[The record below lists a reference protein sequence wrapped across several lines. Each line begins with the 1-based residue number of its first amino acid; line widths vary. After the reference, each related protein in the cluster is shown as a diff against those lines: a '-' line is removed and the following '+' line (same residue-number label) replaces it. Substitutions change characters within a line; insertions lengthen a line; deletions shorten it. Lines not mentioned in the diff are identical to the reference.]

1 MKKVQVTG
9 KTVEEAVAAALD
21 QLQTS
26 KEQVEVKILEDS
38 KKGFFGLGGKPA
50 VVEVTVKADPVKTAI
65 EYLQDVTS
73 KMGVPVTISQRQEND
88 HLVLDLTGEKIAIL
102 IGKRGQTLNALQLLT
117 NMVANSD
124 PETKHVKIVLDAEN
138 YRTRRQESLERLAE
152 HSAQKVFITKK
163 SFALEPMPA
172 NERKVIHLA
181 LKENRDVETTSEG
194 VEPFRK
200 VVIRPKN
207 MVKR

>member
-1 MKKVQVTG
+1 VKKVQVTG
-9 KTVEEAVAAALD
+9 KTVEEAVAAALE

-26 KEQVEVKILEDS
+26 KEKVEVNILEDS

-88 HLVLDLTGEKIAIL
+88 HLLLNLTGDKIAIL

-117 NMVANSD
+117 NMVANTD
-124 PETKHVKIVLDAEN
+124 PEAKHVKIILDAEN

-152 HSAQKVFITKK
+152 HSAQKVYITKK

-200 VVIRPKN
+200 VVIRPTN
-207 MVKR
+207 TVKR

>member
-9 KTVEEAVAAALD
+9 KTVEEAVAAALE

-26 KEQVEVKILEDS
+26 KEQVDVKILEDS

-124 PETKHVKIVLDAEN
+124 PEAKHVKIVLDAEN

-207 MVKR
+207 IIKR

>member
-1 MKKVQVTG
+1 VKKVQVTG
-9 KTVEEAVAAALD
+9 RTVEEAVSSALE

-26 KEQVEVKILEDS
+26 EDQVEITILEES
-38 KKGFFGLGGKPA
+38 KKGFFGLGQKPA

-65 EYLQDVTS
+65 DYLQDVTS
-73 KMGVPVTISQRQEND
+73 KMGVPVTITQRQEND
-88 HLVLDLTGEKIAIL
+88 LLVLELSGDKIAIL

-124 PETKHVKIVLDAEN
+124 PSSKHLKIVLDAEN
-138 YRTRRQESLERLAE
+138 YRSRRQESLERLAQ
-152 HSAQKVFITKK
+152 HSAQKVYSSRK

-200 VVIRPKN
+200 VVIRPALSNRK
-207 MVKR
+207 

>member
-1 MKKVQVTG
+1 VKKVQVTG
-9 KTVEEAVAAALD
+9 RTVEEAVSSALE

-26 KEQVEVKILEDS
+26 KDQVEVTILEES
-38 KKGFFGLGGKPA
+38 KKGFFGLGQKPA
-50 VVEVTVKADPVKTAI
+50 VVEVTVKTDPVKTAI
-65 EYLQDVTS
+65 DYLQDVTS
-73 KMGVPVTISQRQEND
+73 KMGVPVTIAQRQEND
-88 HLVLDLTGEKIAIL
+88 LLVLELSGDKIAIL

-124 PETKHVKIVLDAEN
+124 PSSKHVKIVLDAEN
-138 YRTRRQESLERLAE
+138 YRSRRQESLERLAL
-152 HSAQKVFITKK
+152 HSAQKVYNTKK
-163 SFALEPMPA
+163 SFALEPMPS

-200 VVIRPKN
+200 VVIRPTVSTK
-207 MVKR
+207 K

>member
-9 KTVEEAVAAALD
+9 KTVEEAVAAALE

-26 KEQVEVKILEDS
+26 KDQVEVKILEDS

>member
-9 KTVEEAVAAALD
+9 KTVEEAVEAALE

-26 KEQVEVKILEDS
+26 KDQVEVKILEDS
-38 KKGFFGLGGKPA
+38 KKGFFGIGGKPA

-88 HLVLDLTGEKIAIL
+88 YLVLDLTGEKIAIL

-207 MVKR
+207 TIKR

>member
-9 KTVEEAVAAALD
+9 KTVEEAVAAALE

-26 KEQVEVKILEDS
+26 KEQVDVKILEDS

-124 PETKHVKIVLDAEN
+124 PEAKHVKIVLDAEN

-207 MVKR
+207 MIKR

>member
-1 MKKVQVTG
+1 VKKVQVTG
-9 KTVEEAVAAALD
+9 KTVEEAVAAALE

-124 PETKHVKIVLDAEN
+124 PEAKHVKIVLDAEN

-200 VVIRPKN
+200 VVIRPKITI
-207 MVKR
+207 KR

>member
-9 KTVEEAVAAALD
+9 KTVEEAVEAALE

-26 KEQVEVKILEDS
+26 KDQVEVKILEDS

-124 PETKHVKIVLDAEN
+124 PEAKHVKIVLDAEN

>member
-1 MKKVQVTG
+1 VKKVQVTG
-9 KTVEEAVAAALD
+9 KTVEEAVAAALE

-124 PETKHVKIVLDAEN
+124 PEAKHVKIVLDAEN

-207 MVKR
+207 TIKR

>member
-9 KTVEEAVAAALD
+9 KTVEEAVAAALE

-26 KEQVEVKILEDS
+26 KEQVEVNILEDS

-73 KMGVPVTISQRQEND
+73 KMGVPVTMTQRKEND
-88 HLVLDLTGEKIAIL
+88 HLVLDLSGDKIAIL

-124 PETKHVKIVLDAEN
+124 PANKHVRIVLDAEN

-172 NERKVIHLA
+172 NERKVIHLT

-200 VVIRPKN
+200 VVIRPTSSS
-207 MVKR
+207 KR

>member
-9 KTVEEAVAAALD
+9 KTVEEAVAAALE

-26 KEQVEVKILEDS
+26 KDQVEISVLEDS

-50 VVEVTVKADPVKTAI
+50 VVEVTVKADPVKSAI
-65 EYLQDVTS
+65 DYLEDVTS
-73 KMGVPVTISQRQEND
+73 KMGVPVTITQRQEND
-88 HLVLDLTGEKIAIL
+88 HLVLDLSGDKIAIL

-124 PETKHVKIVLDAEN
+124 PASKHVKIVLDAEN

-152 HSAQKVFITKK
+152 HSAQMVFFTKK
-163 SFALEPMPA
+163 SFAFEPMPA

-200 VVIRPKN
+200 VVIRPTSSS
-207 MVKR
+207 KR

>member
-9 KTVEEAVAAALD
+9 KTVEEAVEAALE

-26 KEQVEVKILEDS
+26 KVNVEVKILEDS
-38 KKGFFGLGGKPA
+38 KKGFFGLGSKPA
-50 VVEVTVKADPVKTAI
+50 VVEVAVKADPVKTAI

-73 KMGVPVTISQRQEND
+73 KMGVPVTISQRQENE
-88 HLVLDLTGEKIAIL
+88 HLVLDLSGDKIAIL

-124 PETKHVKIVLDAEN
+124 PSAKHVKIVLDAEH

-200 VVIRPKN
+200 VVIRPVN
-207 MVKR
+207 SIKR

>member
-1 MKKVQVTG
+1 VKKVQVTG
-9 KTVEEAVAAALD
+9 KTVEEAVAAALE

-26 KEQVEVKILEDS
+26 KDQVEISVLEDS

-50 VVEVTVKADPVKTAI
+50 VVEVTVKADPVKSAI
-65 EYLQDVTS
+65 DYLEDVTS
-73 KMGVPVTISQRQEND
+73 KMGVPVTITQRQEND
-88 HLVLDLTGEKIAIL
+88 HLVLDLSGDKIAIL

-124 PETKHVKIVLDAEN
+124 PASKHVKIVLDAEN

-152 HSAQKVFITKK
+152 HSAQKVFFTKK
-163 SFALEPMPA
+163 SFAFEPMPA

-200 VVIRPKN
+200 VVIRPTSSS
-207 MVKR
+207 KR

>member
-1 MKKVQVTG
+1 VKKVQVTG
-9 KTVEEAVAAALD
+9 KTVEEAVAAALE

-124 PETKHVKIVLDAEN
+124 PEAKHVKIVLDAEN

-163 SFALEPMPA
+163 SFTLEPMPA

-200 VVIRPKN
+200 VVIRPKITI
-207 MVKR
+207 KR

>member
-9 KTVEEAVAAALD
+9 KTVEEAVAAALE

-26 KEQVEVKILEDS
+26 KDQVEISVLEDS

-50 VVEVTVKADPVKTAI
+50 VVEVTVKADPVKSAI
-65 EYLQDVTS
+65 DYLEDVTS
-73 KMGVPVTISQRQEND
+73 KMGVPVTITQRQEND
-88 HLVLDLTGEKIAIL
+88 HLVLDLSGDKIAIL

-124 PETKHVKIVLDAEN
+124 PASKHVKIVLDAEN

-152 HSAQKVFITKK
+152 HSAQKVFFTKK
-163 SFALEPMPA
+163 SFAFEPMPA

-200 VVIRPKN
+200 VVIRPTSSS
-207 MVKR
+207 KR

>member
-9 KTVEEAVAAALD
+9 KTVEEAVEAALE

-26 KEQVEVKILEDS
+26 KDQVEVKILEDS

-172 NERKVIHLA
+172 NERKVIHLT

-207 MVKR
+207 TVKR

>member
-9 KTVEEAVAAALD
+9 KTVEEAVAAALE

-26 KEQVEVKILEDS
+26 KDQVEISVLEDS

-50 VVEVTVKADPVKTAI
+50 VVEVTVKADPVKSAI
-65 EYLQDVTS
+65 DYLEDVTS
-73 KMGVPVTISQRQEND
+73 KMGVPVTITQRQEND
-88 HLVLDLTGEKIAIL
+88 HLVLDLSGDKIAIL

-124 PETKHVKIVLDAEN
+124 PASKHVKIVLDAEN

-152 HSAQKVFITKK
+152 HSAQKVFFTKK
-163 SFALEPMPA
+163 SFAFEPMPA

-194 VEPFRK
+194 IEPFRK
-200 VVIRPKN
+200 VVIRPTSSS
-207 MVKR
+207 KR

>member
-9 KTVEEAVAAALD
+9 KTVEEAVAAALE

-73 KMGVPVTISQRQEND
+73 KMGVPVTIFQRQEND

-194 VEPFRK
+194 IEPFRK

>member
-9 KTVEEAVAAALD
+9 KTVEEAVEAALE

-26 KEQVEVKILEDS
+26 KDQVEVNILEDS

-88 HLVLDLTGEKIAIL
+88 HLVLDLSGEKIAIL

-124 PETKHVKIVLDAEN
+124 PESKHVKIVLDAEN

-163 SFALEPMPA
+163 SFALDPMPA

-207 MVKR
+207 TVKK

>member
-1 MKKVQVTG
+1 VKKVQVTG
-9 KTVEEAVAAALD
+9 KTVEEAVAAALE

-207 MVKR
+207 TIKR

>member
-9 KTVEEAVAAALD
+9 KTVEEAVAAALE

-26 KEQVEVKILEDS
+26 KDQVEISVLEDS

-50 VVEVTVKADPVKTAI
+50 VVEVTVKADPVKSAI
-65 EYLQDVTS
+65 DYLQDVTS
-73 KMGVPVTISQRQEND
+73 KMGVPVTITQRQEND
-88 HLVLDLTGEKIAIL
+88 HLVLDLSGDKIAIL

-124 PETKHVKIVLDAEN
+124 PASKHVKIVLDAEN

-152 HSAQKVFITKK
+152 HSAQKVFFTKK
-163 SFALEPMPA
+163 SFAFEPMPA

-200 VVIRPKN
+200 VVIRPTSSS
-207 MVKR
+207 KR

>member
-9 KTVEEAVAAALD
+9 KTVEEAVAAALE

-124 PETKHVKIVLDAEN
+124 PEAKHVKIVLDAEN

-207 MVKR
+207 TIKR

>member
-9 KTVEEAVAAALD
+9 KTVEEAVAAALE

-26 KEQVEVKILEDS
+26 KDQVEISVLEDS

-50 VVEVTVKADPVKTAI
+50 VVEVTVKADPVKSAI
-65 EYLQDVTS
+65 DYLKDVTS
-73 KMGVPVTISQRQEND
+73 KMGVPVTITQRQEND
-88 HLVLDLTGEKIAIL
+88 HLVLDLSGDKIAIL

-124 PETKHVKIVLDAEN
+124 PASKHVKIVLDAEN

-152 HSAQKVFITKK
+152 HSAQKVFFTKK
-163 SFALEPMPA
+163 SFAFEPMPA

-200 VVIRPKN
+200 VVIRPTSSS
-207 MVKR
+207 KR

>member
-9 KTVEEAVAAALD
+9 KTIEEAVAAALE

-26 KEQVEVKILEDS
+26 KDQVEISVLEDS

-50 VVEVTVKADPVKTAI
+50 VVEVTVKADPVKSAI
-65 EYLQDVTS
+65 DYLEDVTS
-73 KMGVPVTISQRQEND
+73 KMGVPVTITQRQEND
-88 HLVLDLTGEKIAIL
+88 HLVLDLSGDKIAIL

-124 PETKHVKIVLDAEN
+124 PASKHVKIVLDAEN

-152 HSAQKVFITKK
+152 HSAQKVFFTKK
-163 SFALEPMPA
+163 SFAFEPMPA

-200 VVIRPKN
+200 VVIRPTSSS
-207 MVKR
+207 KR

>member
-1 MKKVQVTG
+1 VKKVQVTG
-9 KTVEEAVAAALD
+9 KTVEEAVAAALE

-26 KEQVEVKILEDS
+26 KEKVEVNILEDS

-50 VVEVTVKADPVKTAI
+50 VVEVIVKADPVKTAI

-88 HLVLDLTGEKIAIL
+88 HLLLNLTGDKIAIL

-117 NMVANSD
+117 NMVANTD
-124 PETKHVKIVLDAEN
+124 PEAKHVKIILDAEN

-152 HSAQKVFITKK
+152 HSAQKVYITKK

-200 VVIRPKN
+200 VVIRPTN
-207 MVKR
+207 TVKR

>member
-1 MKKVQVTG
+1 VKKVQVTG
-9 KTVEEAVAAALD
+9 KTVEEAVSSALE
-21 QLQTS
+21 QLQAS
-26 KEQVEVKILEDS
+26 ENQVEVKILEDS
-38 KKGFFGLGGKPA
+38 KKGFFGIGGKPA
-50 VVEVTVKADPVKTAI
+50 VVEVTLKADPVKTAI

-73 KMGVPVTISQRQEND
+73 KMGVPVTIAQRQEND
-88 HLVLDLTGEKIAIL
+88 HLILDLTGEKIEIL

-117 NMVANSD
+117 NMVANADSSQ
-124 PETKHVKIVLDAEN
+124 KHVKIVLDAEN
-138 YRTRRQESLERLAE
+138 YRLRRQESLERLAE

-181 LKENRDVETTSEG
+181 LKENQDVETTSEG

-200 VVIRPKN
+200 VVIRPTVSTRK
-207 MVKR
+207 

>member
-1 MKKVQVTG
+1 VKKVQVTG
-9 KTVEEAVAAALD
+9 KTVEEAVAAALE

-26 KEQVEVKILEDS
+26 KEQVEVNILEDS

-124 PETKHVKIVLDAEN
+124 PEAKHVKIVLDAEN

-200 VVIRPKN
+200 VVIRPKITI
-207 MVKR
+207 KR

>member
-1 MKKVQVTG
+1 VKKVQVTG
-9 KTVEEAVAAALD
+9 KTVEEAVSSALE
-21 QLQTS
+21 QLQAS
-26 KEQVEVKILEDS
+26 ENQVEVKILEDS
-38 KKGFFGLGGKPA
+38 KKGFFGIGGKPA
-50 VVEVTVKADPVKTAI
+50 VVEVTLKADPVKTAI

-73 KMGVPVTISQRQEND
+73 KMGVPVTIAQRQESD
-88 HLVLDLTGEKIAIL
+88 HLIFDLTGEKIAIL

-117 NMVANSD
+117 NMVANADSSQ
-124 PETKHVKIVLDAEN
+124 KHVKIVLDAEN
-138 YRTRRQESLERLAE
+138 YRLRRQESLERLAE

-181 LKENRDVETTSEG
+181 LKENQDVETTSEG

-200 VVIRPKN
+200 VVIRPTVSTRK
-207 MVKR
+207 

>member
-9 KTVEEAVAAALD
+9 KTVEEAVAAALE

-73 KMGVPVTISQRQEND
+73 KMGVPVTVSQRQEND
-88 HLVLDLTGEKIAIL
+88 HLVLDLTGDKIAIL

-124 PETKHVKIVLDAEN
+124 PEAKHVKIVLDAEN

-207 MVKR
+207 IVNR

>member
-9 KTVEEAVAAALD
+9 KTVEEAVAAALE

-26 KEQVEVKILEDS
+26 KEQVAVKILEDS

-88 HLVLDLTGEKIAIL
+88 QLVLDLTGEKIAIL

-124 PETKHVKIVLDAEN
+124 PEAKHVKIVLDAEN

-207 MVKR
+207 IIKR

>member
-1 MKKVQVTG
+1 VKKVQVTG
-9 KTVEEAVAAALD
+9 KTVEEAVAAALE

-50 VVEVTVKADPVKTAI
+50 VVEVTVKADPVETAI

-124 PETKHVKIVLDAEN
+124 PENKHVKIVLDAEN

-200 VVIRPKN
+200 VVIRPKH
-207 MVKR
+207 MIKR

>member
-9 KTVEEAVAAALD
+9 KTVEEAVEAALE

-26 KEQVEVKILEDS
+26 KDQVEVKILEDS

-207 MVKR
+207 TIKR

>member
-9 KTVEEAVAAALD
+9 KTVEEAVAAALE

-207 MVKR
+207 MIKR